1 MDRDGRG
8 RGGPAELVAALQPT
22 TLVEDGG
29 EEDAG
34 RRPKSDGDP
43 HRRIRLSRWRRRR
56 GRAVVVK
63 VHRGFLVEDG
73 VAGHRHPGLLE
84 GRFRLALRFDRG
96 RGWRWRGR
104 PWFAIPTEE
113 FDPTVG
119 NGRALPRRPGLGF
132 GGWRPHIG
140 P

>member
-8 RGGPAELVAALQPT
+8 WGGRAELVAALQPT

-84 GRFRLALRFDRG
+84 GRFRLALRFDLG

-104 PWFAIPTEE
+104 LRFAMPVEG
-113 FDPTVG
+113 FDLTVG
-119 NGRALPRRPGLGF
+119 IALVWPQRA
-132 GGWRPHIG
+132 GGADG
-140 P
+140 